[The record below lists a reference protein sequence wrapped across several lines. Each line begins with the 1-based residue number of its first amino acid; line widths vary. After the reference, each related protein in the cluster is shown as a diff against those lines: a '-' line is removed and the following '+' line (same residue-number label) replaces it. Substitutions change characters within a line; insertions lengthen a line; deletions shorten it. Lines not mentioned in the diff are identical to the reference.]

1 MQINMNKL
9 RDNMEGFLKIEESGR
24 VSSFV
29 GSMIDTI
36 EVIRDLIVGIFYF
49 LFTVFSFFFIM
60 YGFFTAIM
68 STSADI
74 MSGRVITTTMLA
86 IVYLGFYYVLF
97 RER

>member
-9 RDNMEGFLKIEESGR
+9 RDNMEGFLKIEEPSK
-24 VSSFV
+24 VESFIW
-29 GSMIDTI
+29 SMTNTI

-60 YGFFTAIM
+60 YGFFTSLM
-68 STSADI
+68 STNADI
-74 MSGRVITTTMLA
+74 MSGHLITAVMLA
-86 IVYLGFYYVLF
+86 LVYLGFYYVLF

>member
-9 RDNMEGFLKIEESGR
+9 RDNMEGFLKIEEPSK
-24 VSSFV
+24 VESFV
-29 GSMIDTI
+29 RGMIDTV

-60 YGFFTAIM
+60 YGFFTSIM

-74 MSGRVITTTMLA
+74 MSHRMITTTMLA
-86 IVYLGFYYVLF
+86 IVYLGFYYMIF
-97 RER
+97 KER